1 MKPAIWVKP
10 ISQSISK
17 KIRVLPAYITTLH
30 KGRPNAPCGPA
41 LVLDF
46 QKFISFM
53 IEYIRGSI
61 ASLNPAAAVIETS
74 GGVGYIAAISLQTFA
89 ALEGKQEARL
99 LVHEVIREDTYSLYG
114 FADSRERDLF
124 RLLIGVSGVGA
135 STALIVLSSL
145 GSRELAAVIASGDAR
160 RLKSV
165 KGIGTKTAERIIVDL
180 RDKIKD
186 TDSTLILQPG
196 SAQAPR
202 NETFD
207 EAHAALVM
215 LGFDRKAAE
224 KVLTAIFRDQPDIKA
239 EQAIKSALP
248 RL

>member
-180 RDKIKD
+180 KDKIKPAGD
-186 TDSTLILQPG
+186 TLLQQVTLN
-196 SAQAPR
+196 S
-202 NETFD
+202 EVFE
-207 EAHAALVM
+207 EALAAMVM
-215 LGFDRKAAE
+215 LGFPKQQAQ
-224 KVLTAIFRDQPDIKA
+224 KVMKKLFDSNPDLKV
-239 EQAIKSALP
+239 EDAIKKGLAMM
-248 RL
+248 